1 MQVLVIP
8 SWYYTTDNPISG
20 IFFKEQAKALADTG
34 QLQVVL
40 MYGKFDWK
48 ESLGMNMQTDQKDGF
63 LAIRGNGWA
72 PPKVTSVG
80 IKLWLKK
87 YLSLVEE
94 GFEKAGKPDVVHAHS
109 WVAGLVAKA
118 IKARYGIPY
127 VLTEHLSSVNE
138 ARLSLRQQRLASRA
152 YRAADGLTA
161 VSHHMARQVESLAG
175 GHEVLVIPNSVDT
188 DFFYPKDQVRLPP
201 RVLLSIGDPWY
212 KKGHDITIKAL
223 AVLKSR
229 GYYMEL
235 WLGDKIPGRA
245 ALEKEICNLG
255 LQEQVKFLGLLS
267 REEVRQVMHKA
278 SIYISASRVEPF
290 GVTMIEALA
299 CGIPVIATR
308 TAGGIDIIGDQKE
321 LGQLVDIGRETE
333 LANAVAEMVA
343 HFDGYSPCLLHNKA
357 KDRFSRRA
365 IASSTIDV
373 YKTVLHDNRA

>member
-1 MQVLVIP
+1 MHILIIP
-8 SWYYTTDNPISG
+8 SWYTTSQNPISG
-20 IFFKEQAKALADTG
+20 IFFKEQAKALVDTG
-34 QLQVVL
+34 QLRVVL

-48 ESLGMNMQTDQKDGF
+48 ESLGMNIQSDQKDGF
-63 LAIRGNGWA
+63 LTIRGNGWA

-94 GFEKAGKPDVVHAHS
+94 GFEKAGKPDIVHAHS
-109 WVAGLVAKA
+109 WVAGLLAKA
-118 IKARYGIPY
+118 IKVRYGIPY

-152 YRAADGLTA
+152 YRAADCLTA

-175 GHEVLVIPNSVDT
+175 GHQVLVIPNSVDT
-188 DFFYPKDQVRLPP
+188 DFFYPKDQVRLPSP
-201 RVLLSIGDPWY
+201 ILLSIGDPWY

-229 GYYMEL
+229 GHYLEL

-245 ALEKEICNLG
+245 ALEKEICKLG

-267 REEVRQVMHKA
+267 RKEVRQVMQKA

-290 GVTMIEALA
+290 GVTIIEALS
-299 CGIPVIATR
+299 CGLPVVATP
-308 TAGGIDIIGDQKE
+308 TAGAKDI
-321 LGQLVDIGRETE
+321 LGNRPEFGL
-333 LANAVAEMVA
+333 LANEKSEHALAEAILQVHSKRKSYDCDKMRAVVESL
-343 HFDGYSPCLLHNKA
+343 YSQA
-357 KDRFSRRA
+357 MIVEQTVQA
-365 IASSTIDV
+365 
-373 YKTVLHDNRA
+373 YKKVLNDS